1 MTRSPVVLL
10 LTLASLSLLLSGC
23 QTKTKHEMPP
33 LRVSLVSIGTRPM
46 THYESFLGTVTPLQ
60 TATLVPQTSGI
71 LQSVQFT
78 EGSMVEKGQT
88 LFTIDPAQMQA
99 SLAQTQ
105 AKLVADQ
112 ATARYNR
119 NIVEQDRPLAEK
131 DFITRQSFDQAVS
144 QAQAATAQVQADQ
157 AALRQA
163 RLNLSYTRITAPI
176 SGRIGLAQVKAGNLV
191 IANQT
196 QLATINQIAPITVNF
211 SIPQDLLSAARRA
224 QQQAIP
230 LSINDE
236 KGGTVLAQG
245 KLTFIDNSVSA
256 GTATIRLQATVPNTN
271 LGLWPG
277 QYVQVQM
284 PVQQVAQATVLP
296 VGAVQQGSSGPFV
309 YVVQGGKA
317 VDKPVQVLWESG
329 ADAVVQGVDKRIR
342 VIFPLPARL
351 YPGAKVELTGTPAAT
366 GSHTG
371 QERKSA

>member
-1 MTRSPVVLL
+1 MTRSPVVLW
-10 LTLASLSLLLSGC
+10 LTLAALSLLLSGC
-23 QTKTKHEMPP
+23 QTKAKHEMPP
-33 LRVSLVSIGTRPM
+33 LQVSLVNASTRPM
-46 THYESFLGTVTPLQ
+46 THYEGFLGTVTPLQ
-60 TATLVPQTSGI
+60 TATLVPQTSGL

-99 SLAQTQ
+99 SLAQAQ

-131 DFITRQSFDQAVS
+131 DFITQQSFDQAVS

-163 RLNLSYTRITAPI
+163 RLNLSYTRMVAPI

-196 QLATINQIAPITVNF
+196 QLATVNQIAPITVNF
-211 SIPQDLLSAARRA
+211 SIPQGLLTAARRA

-230 LSINDE
+230 LPINDE

-256 GTATIRLQATVPNTN
+256 GTATISLQATVPNTN

-309 YVVQGGKA
+309 YVVQDGKA
-317 VDKPVQVLWESG
+317 VDKPLQVLWESG
-329 ADAVVQGVDKRIR
+329 TDAVVQGVDKRIR

-351 YPGAKVELTGTPAAT
+351 YPGAKVELTGTHAAT
-366 GSHTG
+366 ASHEG
-371 QERKSA
+371 QQRKSA

>member
-1 MTRSPVVLL
+1 MTRSSVVLL
-10 LTLASLSLLLSGC
+10 LTLATLSLMLSGC
-23 QTKTKHEMPP
+23 QTKAKHEAPP
-33 LRVSLVSIGTRPM
+33 LQVGLVSVSTRPM
-46 THYESFLGTVTPLQ
+46 THYEGFLGTVTPLQ
-60 TATLVPQTSGI
+60 TATIVPQTSGI
-71 LQSVQFT
+71 LQSVRFT
-78 EGSMVEKGQT
+78 EGSMVDKGQT

-99 SLAQTQ
+99 ALAQAQ

-131 DFITRQSFDQAVS
+131 DFITVQSFDQAVS

-157 AALRQA
+157 AALEQA

-191 IANQT
+191 VANQT
-196 QLATINQIAPITVNF
+196 QLAIINQVAPITVNF
-211 SIPQDLLSAARRA
+211 SVPQSLLSAARLA

-230 LSINDE
+230 LPIEDE

-256 GTATIRLQATVPNTN
+256 GTATISLQATVPNAN

-284 PVQQVAQATVLP
+284 PIQQLAQATVLP
-296 VGAVQQGSSGPFV
+296 VGAIQQGSTGPFV
-309 YVVQGGKA
+309 YTVKDGTA

-329 ADAVVQGVDKRIR
+329 TDAVVQGIDAGIR
-342 VIFPLPARL
+342 VIYPLPARL
-351 YPGAKVELTGTPAAT
+351 YPGGKVALSGAGGPAVQPPGAP
-366 GSHTG
+366 GK
-371 QERKSA
+371 RP

>member
-1 MTRSPVVLL
+1 MTRSPVVLW
-10 LTLASLSLLLSGC
+10 LTLAALSLLLSGC
-23 QTKTKHEMPP
+23 QTKAKHEMPP
-33 LRVSLVSIGTRPM
+33 LQVSLVNASTRPM
-46 THYESFLGTVTPLQ
+46 THYEGFLGTVTPLQ
-60 TATLVPQTSGI
+60 TATLVPQTSGL

-99 SLAQTQ
+99 SLAQAQ

-131 DFITRQSFDQAVS
+131 DFITQQSFDQAVS

-163 RLNLSYTRITAPI
+163 RLNLSYTRMVAPI

-196 QLATINQIAPITVNF
+196 QLATVNQIAPITVNF
-211 SIPQDLLSAARRA
+211 SIPQGLLSAARWA

-230 LSINDE
+230 LPINDE
-236 KGGTVLAQG
+236 KAGTVLAQG
-245 KLTFIDNSVSA
+245 KLTFIDNSVSL
-256 GTATIRLQATVPNTN
+256 GTATIGLQATVPNTD

-284 PVQQVAQATVLP
+284 PVQQLAQATVLP

-309 YVVQGGKA
+309 YVVQDGKA
-317 VDKPVQVLWESG
+317 VDKSVQVLWESG
-329 ADAVVQGVDKRIR
+329 TDAVVQGVDKSIR

-351 YPGAKVELTGTPAAT
+351 YPGAKVKFTGTPAAT
-366 GSHTG
+366 GSHRG
-371 QERKSA
+371 QQRKSA

>member
-1 MTRSPVVLL
+1 MTRPPVVLL
-10 LTLASLSLLLSGC
+10 LTLAVISLLLSGC

-33 LRVSLVSIGTRPM
+33 LQVSLVSASTRPM
-46 THYESFLGTVTPLQ
+46 THYEAFLGTVTPLQ
-60 TATLVPQTSGI
+60 TATIVPQTSGI
-71 LQSVQFT
+71 LQSVQFA
-78 EGSMVEKGQT
+78 EGSMVEKGQA

-99 SLAQTQ
+99 ALAQAQ

-157 AALRQA
+157 AALEQA
-163 RLNLSYTRITAPI
+163 RLNLSYTRIAAPI

-196 QLATINQIAPITVNF
+196 PLATVNQIAPITVNF
-211 SIPQDLLSAARRA
+211 SIPQGLLSAARWA

-230 LSINDE
+230 LPINDE
-236 KGGTVLAQG
+236 KIGTVLAQG
-245 KLTFIDNSVSA
+245 KLTFIDNSVSL
-256 GTATIRLQATVPNTN
+256 GTATIGLQATVPNTD

-284 PVQQVAQATVLP
+284 PVQQLAQATVLP

-309 YVVQGGKA
+309 YVVQDGKA
-317 VDKPVQVLWESG
+317 VDKSVQVLWESG
-329 ADAVVQGVDKRIR
+329 TDAVVQGVDKSIQ

-351 YPGAKVELTGTPAAT
+351 YPGAKVKLTGTPAAT
-366 GSHTG
+366 GSHRG
-371 QERKSA
+371 QQRKSA

>member
-1 MTRSPVVLL
+1 MTRPPVVLW
-10 LTLASLSLLLSGC
+10 LTLAALALLLSGC
-23 QTKTKHEMPP
+23 QTKTKQEMPP
-33 LRVSLVSIGTRPM
+33 LQVSLVSASTRPM
-46 THYESFLGTVTPLQ
+46 THYEDFLGTVTPLQ
-60 TATLVPQTSGI
+60 TATLMPQTSGI

-99 SLAQTQ
+99 SLAQAQ

-163 RLNLSYTRITAPI
+163 RLTLSYTRITAPI

-351 YPGAKVELTGTPAAT
+351 YPGAKVELTGTHAAT

-371 QERKSA
+371 RQRKSA

>member
-99 SLAQTQ
+99 SLAQAQ

-211 SIPQDLLSAARRA
+211 SIPQGLLTAARRA

-230 LSINDE
+230 LPINDE
-236 KGGTVLAQG
+236 KHGTVLAQG

-256 GTATIRLQATVPNTN
+256 GTATIRLQATVPNAN

-351 YPGAKVELTGTPAAT
+351 YPGAKVELTGTHAAT

-371 QERKSA
+371 RQRKSA

>member
-33 LRVSLVSIGTRPM
+33 LRVSLVSISTRPM
-46 THYESFLGTVTPLQ
+46 THYEGFLGTVTPLQ

-99 SLAQTQ
+99 SLAQAQ

-196 QLATINQIAPITVNF
+196 QLATVNQIAPITVNF
-211 SIPQDLLSAARRA
+211 SIPQGLLSAARRA

-230 LSINDE
+230 LPINDE
-236 KGGTVLAQG
+236 KRGTVLAQG

-256 GTATIRLQATVPNTN
+256 GTATIRLQATVPNAN

-366 GSHTG
+366 ASHEG
-371 QERKSA
+371 QQRKSA